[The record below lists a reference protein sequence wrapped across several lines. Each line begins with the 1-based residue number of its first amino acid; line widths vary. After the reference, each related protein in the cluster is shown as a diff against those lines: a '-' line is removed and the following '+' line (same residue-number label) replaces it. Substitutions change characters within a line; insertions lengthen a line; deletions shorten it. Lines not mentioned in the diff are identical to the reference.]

1 MKSNKNKKEKMAESA
16 VKVLIRVRPM
26 ISIEKTTKNVITIGS
41 NVYHHKIQRK
51 SVAIKVD

>member
-41 NVYHHKIQRK
+41 NVYHHKI
-51 SVAIKVD
+51 